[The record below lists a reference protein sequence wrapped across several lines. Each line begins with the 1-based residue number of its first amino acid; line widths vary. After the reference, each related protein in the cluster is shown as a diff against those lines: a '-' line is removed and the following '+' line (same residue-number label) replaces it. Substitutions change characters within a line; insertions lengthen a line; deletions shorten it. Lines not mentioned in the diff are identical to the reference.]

1 MTWTG
6 NQNKYYILVLW
17 SSSLLPDTHTHTLLF
32 PTDCQEPTSGHHQ
45 CMKLHLH
52 SGPGCP
58 DSLTEIN
65 LAQNGK
71 RQRTGPHP
79 RSWSFS
85 IFSFQVSLPLTQPA
99 DTAPSPSSSYL
110 RNLPSIWFLQQNT
123 IKVQEGLSQANG
135 LAEKDPGL
143 WTDYDDSCPSCT
155 LLISWVTLGRPYGSL
170 GWNRKMDG
178 LARLLSE
185 LALSRKFQGPGC
197 LPFKPNKEPSS
208 TLLLLIQQLCPLTEC
223 FHKKSHRMFVIP
235 LGFLMSSFWF
245 VLPCLKYLAQPQG
258 MWGRS

>member
-1 MTWTG
+1 MLKIWKWLEQATRINIT
-6 NQNKYYILVLW
+6 
-17 SSSLLPDTHTHTLLF
+17 SLHCDPLLFSQIHTHTLLF
-32 PTDCQEPTSGHHQ
+32 PTDCQEPTPGHHQ

-65 LAQNGK
+65 LAQNGN

-79 RSWSFS
+79 CSWSFS

-143 WTDYDDSCPSCT
+143 RTDYDDSCPSCT
-155 LLISWVTLGRPYGSL
+155 LLISWAMLGRPYGSL

-178 LARLLSE
+178 LGTAVFRTCSE
-185 LALSRKFQGPGC
+185 LQVSRSRVPAL
-197 LPFKPNKEPSS
+197 
-208 TLLLLIQQLCPLTEC
+208 
-223 FHKKSHRMFVIP
+223 
-235 LGFLMSSFWF
+235 
-245 VLPCLKYLAQPQG
+245 
-258 MWGRS
+258 

>member
-17 SSSLLPDTHTHTLLF
+17 SSSLLPDTNTHTLLL
-32 PTDCQEPTSGHHQ
+32 PTDCQEPTPDHHQ

-58 DSLTEIN
+58 DSLSEIN

-143 WTDYDDSCPSCT
+143 RTDYDDSCPSCT

-185 LALSRKFQGPGC
+185 LALSPSFKVQGA
-197 LPFKPNKEPSS
+197 
-208 TLLLLIQQLCPLTEC
+208 CPLSRIKSPPAPSCCWSNNCVPWPNASTKKATEC
-223 FHKKSHRMFVIP
+223 
-235 LGFLMSSFWF
+235 LSF
-245 VLPCLKYLAQPQG
+245 P
-258 MWGRS
+258 

>member
-17 SSSLLPDTHTHTLLF
+17 SSSLLPDTNTHTLLL

-143 WTDYDDSCPSCT
+143 RTDCYDSCPSCT

-185 LALSRKFQGPGC
+185 LALSPSFKVQGA
-197 LPFKPNKEPSS
+197 
-208 TLLLLIQQLCPLTEC
+208 CPLSRIKSPPAPSCCWSNNCVPWPNASTKKATEC
-223 FHKKSHRMFVIP
+223 
-235 LGFLMSSFWF
+235 LSF
-245 VLPCLKYLAQPQG
+245 P
-258 MWGRS
+258 